1 MFFAYMYDSPLLSEG
16 ADGHQAPDASQP
28 AQYTVLTPNPT
39 TQEPTTMYYRRR
51 FSSFE
56 EFQRESFD
64 FGDREFGKDELEL
77 VEELEA
83 VDDSLYKPRRRMS
96 AWD

>member
-1 MFFAYMYDSPLLSEG
+1 MYF
-16 ADGHQAPDASQP
+16 
-28 AQYTVLTPNPT
+28 
-39 TQEPTTMYYRRR
+39 RRR

-64 FGDREFGKDELEL
+64 YGDRELGKDELEL
-77 VEELEA
+77 IEELEA
-83 VDDSLYKPRRRMS
+83 ADEFYRRPRRS

>member
-1 MFFAYMYDSPLLSEG
+1 MYF
-16 ADGHQAPDASQP
+16 
-28 AQYTVLTPNPT
+28 
-39 TQEPTTMYYRRR
+39 RRR

-64 FGDREFGKDELEL
+64 YGDREFGKDEIEL
-77 VEELEA
+77 LEELEA
-83 VDDSLYKPRRRMS
+83 ADEFCAHRSRS